1 MSTEPPRS
9 QPSVPASTTPAAGRL
24 PRRLGLWSSIGIVIG
39 ITIGSGIFRTP
50 ARIAD
55 LVPDPSMML
64 LVWIVGGAITLCG
77 ALSIGELAAA
87 LPETGGLYVYLRE
100 GWGRL
105 PAFLFGW
112 AQLVLIRAAAVG
124 SISTVFGEYLL
135 RSIGIDPIVHDR
147 AADYVAAG
155 AIIFAS
161 LVNILGVRLGA
172 LFVGVST
179 MAKYGA
185 LAFIVLVAFLFGGQH
200 GGTVANFTAPGTGP
214 VTFGAFGLALVS
226 VLWAY
231 DGFAD
236 LSFAGGEVKDPQR
249 TLPRALIFGT
259 VAILVIYLSANA
271 AYLFVNPLERLAG
284 SRLIAA
290 DTMGLIFGQL
300 GVALVSI
307 VVMIS
312 TFGSLNGTMLVNPRI
327 FFAMADD
334 GMLFRGLA
342 EVHPRYQTPHRAIM
356 LAAGLGV
363 AFVLAGTF
371 EQLTDAFVRAMLPFY
386 ALSVAGIYRLRVQRP
401 QLARPYRVAG
411 YPVVP
416 FVYLLGVLALI
427 INALV
432 TDPLLTSIVF
442 AAVLTGVPVYYALFH
457 RARGTA
463 PVSTT

>member
-1 MSTEPPRS
+1 MTSPPHRS
-9 QPSVPASTTPAAGRL
+9 QPGPDPVPAPGRRL

-64 LVWIVGGAITLCG
+64 LVWVAGGLITLCG
-77 ALSIGELAAA
+77 ALSIAELAGAF
-87 LPETGGLYVYLRE
+87 PETGGLYVYLRE

-112 AQLVLIRAAAVG
+112 SQLVLIRAAAVG

-135 RSIGIDPIVHDR
+135 RLIGIDPIVHAR
-147 AADYVAAG
+147 AADFVAAG

-161 LVNILGVRLGA
+161 VVNILGVRLGA

-185 LAFIVLVAFLFGGQH
+185 LALIVIVGFAFGGQH
-200 GGTVANFTAPGTGP
+200 GGTLANLTAPATGV
-214 VTFGAFGLALVS
+214 VTVGAFGLALVS

-236 LSFAGGEVKDPQR
+236 LSFAGGEVKEPQR
-249 TLPRALIFGT
+249 TLPRALILGT
-259 VAILVIYLSANA
+259 LAIVVIYLSANT
-271 AYLFVNPLERLAG
+271 AYLFVNPIERLAD

-290 DTMGLIFGQL
+290 DTMALIFGQI
-300 GVALVSI
+300 GVALVSA

-334 GMLFRGLA
+334 GLLFRGLA
-342 EVHPRYQTPHRAIM
+342 QVHPRYQTPYRSIM

-386 ALSVAGIYRLRVQRP
+386 ALSVAAIYRLRATRP
-401 QLARPYRVAG
+401 GLARPYRVAG
-411 YPVVP
+411 YPLVP

-427 INALV
+427 VNALV
-432 TDPLLTSIVF
+432 TDTLLTGIVF
-442 AAVLTGVPVYYALFH
+442 AVVLAGVPVYYMLFS
-457 RARGTA
+457 RPT
-463 PVSTT
+463 PSMSI